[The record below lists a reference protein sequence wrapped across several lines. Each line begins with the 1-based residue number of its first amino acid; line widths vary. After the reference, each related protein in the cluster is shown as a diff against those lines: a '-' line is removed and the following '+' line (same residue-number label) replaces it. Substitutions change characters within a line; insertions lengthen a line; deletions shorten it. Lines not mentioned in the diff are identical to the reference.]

1 MGTFSSLIIKN
12 LGEGLEEFW
21 RNLEIWRNLV
31 KFGGIINLGEGW
43 ILKMNMGLVED
54 GGIIN

>member
-43 ILKMNMGLVED
+43 RR
-54 GGIIN
+54 GGF